1 MAFAHKAPVEGEKFQ
16 CTEVEIIKGQPEI
29 YVCSTSVVEDVRYLG
44 NNIYQVYT
52 RNSVYIV
59 KVS

>member
-1 MAFAHKAPVEGEKFQ
+1 MAFAHKAPVEGEKFNAK
-16 CTEVEIIKGQPEI
+16 VEIIKGQPEI
-29 YVCSTSVVEDVRYLG
+29 YDCSTSVVEDVRYLG